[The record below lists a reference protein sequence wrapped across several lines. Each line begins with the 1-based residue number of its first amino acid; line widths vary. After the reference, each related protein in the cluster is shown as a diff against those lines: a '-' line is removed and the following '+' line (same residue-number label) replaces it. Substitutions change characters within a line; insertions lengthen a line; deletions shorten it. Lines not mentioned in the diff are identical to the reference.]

1 MSKYDELRA
10 TTEKDDETVVSVHA
24 PREISPVIKQKNP
37 TVISILISA
46 LKSENFKRREF
57 KENATFSTPVPKF
70 TLITFAFLLVITI
83 LLLVMETFVDLKIV
97 IPLTLLFYVIA
108 VPSILI
114 VFFIEFNTRRSI
126 YPLHIVLMLLL
137 GVFSYAFVTTI
148 CDKFL
153 ITFVYENYVEY
164 IGRPIA
170 WTLILYVFVFI
181 CCNILRVSKLP
192 ECLLVSV
199 SFALGYALAQS
210 FLTGFESLFVSSKIA
225 IDGKVGAFY
234 NVGIILNDTEGLKQ
248 SLSQLK
254 AHLFNTFIYMPLHF
268 TSLSVVVAAVVSYKE
283 RTKIEKKPMVKSL
296 YLLVMLNIILYS
308 ISVVETNFILFD
320 SILKTVAIV
329 TSASLSMKILDYA
342 LDKESREN
350 VS

>member
-10 TTEKDDETVVSVHA
+10 TTEKDDETVVSVHV
-24 PREISPVIKQKNP
+24 PREITPLVKQKNP
-37 TVISILISA
+37 TVISLLISA
-46 LKSENFKRREF
+46 LKAENFKRREF
-57 KENATFSTPVPKF
+57 KENTAFNPPVPKF
-70 TLITFAFLLVITI
+70 TLITFAFLLIITI
-83 LLLVMETFVDLKIV
+83 LLLVMETFMDLKIM

-126 YPLHIVLMLLL
+126 YPLHIVIMLLL
-137 GVFSYAFVTTI
+137 GIFSYAFVTTI
-148 CDKFL
+148 CDRFL
-153 ITFVYENYVEY
+153 ITFVYENYIEY

-170 WTLILYVFVFI
+170 WTLILYIFVFI
-181 CCNILRVSKLP
+181 CCNVLRVSKLP

-199 SFALGYALAQS
+199 SFALGYSIAQS
-210 FLTGFESLFVSSKIA
+210 FLTGFESLFVSSKIT
-225 IDGKVGAFY
+225 IDGTAGAFY
-234 NVGIILNDTEGLKQ
+234 NVGIIINDAEGLKQ
-248 SLSQLK
+248 SLTQLK

-268 TSLSVVVAAVVSYKE
+268 TSLSVVIAAVVSYKE
-283 RTKIEKKPMVKSL
+283 RTKIEKKPMIKSL
-296 YLLVMLNIILYS
+296 YLLVILNIILYS

-329 TSASLSMKILDYA
+329 CSASISTKILDYA
-342 LDKESREN
+342 LDKESKEN